1 MHDMILEMV
10 ARLLIPMVQLFGMYV
25 LFHGHL
31 SPGGS
36 FSGGTIIAA
45 SFIFYSLVF
54 RFTERKHRL
63 KHDTSLMFEAGGGL
77 LYILMG
83 LIGIFFG
90 YSFLT
95 NRGIFPLGTPG
106 RLWSSG
112 MIAIITL
119 GVGGKVA
126 GTVFTMFQ
134 ELLEGGTET
143 DGHH

>member
-1 MHDMILEMV
+1 MHDMILEMI
-10 ARLLIPMVQLFGMYV
+10 ARLLIPMVQLFGAYI

-45 SFIFYSLVF
+45 SLIFYSLVF
-54 RFTERKHRL
+54 RFSERKHRIQ
-63 KHDTSLMFEAGGGL
+63 HDTSLLFEAGGAL
-77 LYILMG
+77 LYIVIG
-83 LIGIFFG
+83 LVGILFG

-95 NRGIFPLGTPG
+95 NRGVFPLGQSG

-119 GVGGKVA
+119 GLGVKVA
-126 GTVFTMFQ
+126 GTIFTLFQ
-134 ELLEGGTET
+134 ELLEGGTDT
-143 DGHH
+143 DGNH